1 MMENSKINYSEEKP
15 KNVVKYDLEKI
26 YTKILGKD
34 YTSYKFNKIV
44 LGTKRLISNN
54 INYNDFSK
62 EYDDITKIVSFKY
75 PNLDCFPISKNFE
88 LISLGKVRYSYDS
101 TKKRAQSGIFPHI
114 DKKSK
119 NKKHNLFLKSKN
131 ENNKLMNMIKNNS
144 IDDNKENNKNDN
156 ELESKSMNKILGYKE
171 FNKNNGNISSKNNDS
186 SIKLLSNYGSKK
198 SYFSSFKNNMNN
210 LNLKR
215 KILIRNSFLNMF
227 NYKKYLQNNR
237 MLLRDSLLNEK
248 KYFQLNYKEDKIF
261 SQTEHY
267 NNFIK
272 NHINLIKSNSLK
284 IEFQRKLEKVFEKSK
299 FKKPKLVLKPI
310 TIEFQRI
317 FCFNNKSHTNS
328 DDNEDQEQIFEI
340 PFEYTPIF
348 YLYNFSK
355 TKEILTSIFNL
366 NKDYTSFTPKYKNF
380 SYLLQ
385 HCSNYDDPS
394 SNFKQDDFR
403 RNISKKLQTSK
414 TKNFQSLSLNKTYSS
429 KLNKRNSVALQYEE
443 SIKTID
449 VYNNDSS
456 SENNFSN
463 SRGGYLQKFKSKSI
477 TNNINSKFNKI
488 YFCNKNSFEF
498 LWLTPV
504 YEYLVKIKAPEI
516 TFYVGDIT
524 INKNIDIELL
534 LFLLENHF
542 NNWDF
547 YTIEYLFS
555 FYKFSLIINNFLSIY
570 KIGKFQFGNS
580 YMFLNDV
587 INLSDEKKLK
597 YSRKN
602 YNFEYIFTDEKLNNY
617 IKKLHSYKILIFNK
631 SINKSH
637 QFCFHMNLIQMKALY
652 FSIKKQGA
660 QHLIKKIFTLDKET
674 MQIKINYDY
683 LDNFCESDFHNL
695 ENILEKDDHEAFLAT
710 QENKYNFVVNENK
723 ICLVYPNLE
732 SIKFINNLSSNLKED
747 CFEYNNN
754 NEMKNRLDFNILE
767 KILKAKDLFI
777 WPNIIEFNKDNKREN
792 RHSKNIW
799 ENPLSP
805 NKKNSMT
812 KSVVIKQRNVF
823 KNKDDEINE

>member
-1 MMENSKINYSEEKP
+1 MENSKINYSEEKP

-26 YTKILGKD
+26 YSKILGKD

-54 INYNDFSK
+54 LNYNDFSK

-75 PNLDCFPISKNFE
+75 PNLDCFPISKNLE

-114 DKKSK
+114 DKSSK
-119 NKKHNLFLKSKN
+119 NKKYNLFLKSN
-131 ENNKLMNMIKNNS
+131 NGNNSNKLISIIKNNS
-144 IDDNKENNKNDN
+144 IDNNQEINKNDN
-156 ELESKSMNKILGYKE
+156 EFESKSKNKIFEYKE
-171 FNKNNGNISSKNNDS
+171 FNKNNGNISSKDHNP
-186 SIKLLSNYGSKK
+186 SIKFLSNYSSKK
-198 SYFSSFKNNMNN
+198 SHFSSFKNNINN

-215 KILIRNSFLNMF
+215 RILIRNSFLNML
-227 NYKKYLQNNR
+227 NYKKYLLNNR
-237 MLLRDSLLNEK
+237 MLLRDSLLNEN
-248 KYFQLNYKEDKIF
+248 KYFELNYNEDKIF

-272 NHINLIKSNSLK
+272 NHINLIKSNNLNTK
-284 IEFQRKLEKVFEKSK
+284 FQGKLEKIFEKSK
-299 FKKPKLVLKPI
+299 FKNPKLVLKPI

-317 FCFNNKSHTNS
+317 FCYNNKSHTISREEEN
-328 DDNEDQEQIFEI
+328 QEQTLEI

-355 TKEILTSIFNL
+355 TKEILASIFHL
-366 NKDYTSFTPKYKNF
+366 NKDYTSFTPKYQNF
-380 SYLLQ
+380 SYLL
-385 HCSNYDDPS
+385 HHSSNYEDS
-394 SNFKQDDFR
+394 SHFKQEDFR
-403 RNISKKLQTSK
+403 RNISKKLQSSK
-414 TKNFQSLSLNKTYSS
+414 TKTLQSLSLNKTYSS
-429 KLNKRNSVALQYEE
+429 KINKRASASLQKEL
-443 SIKTID
+443 IKTID
-449 VYNNDSS
+449 IYNNDSS
-456 SENNFSN
+456 LENNLTDN
-463 SRGGYLQKFKSKSI
+463 REGYMQKFKSKSI
-477 TNNINSKFNKI
+477 SKSINSKFNKI
-488 YFCNKNSFEF
+488 YFCNKNCFEI
-498 LWLTPV
+498 LWLTPHN
-504 YEYLVKIKAPEI
+504 EYLVKIRVPEI

-534 LFLLENHF
+534 LFLLENRF

-555 FYKFSLIINNFLSIY
+555 FYKFSLTINNFLSIY
-570 KIGKFQFGNS
+570 KIGKFHLGNS
-580 YMFLNDV
+580 FILLNNV

-617 IKKLHSYKILIFNK
+617 IKILHSYKIFIFNK
-631 SINKSH
+631 NINKSH

-660 QHLIKKIFTLDKET
+660 QHLIKKIFTLDNET

-710 QENKYNFVVNENK
+710 QENKYNFAVNENK

-732 SIKFINNLSSNLKED
+732 SIKFINNISSNRKED
-747 CFEYNNN
+747 CFESNNN
-754 NEMKNRLDFNILE
+754 TEIKNRLDFSILE
-767 KILKAKDLFI
+767 KILKAKDLFV
-777 WPNIIEFNKDNKREN
+777 WPNIIEFYKENKSEN
-792 RHSKNIW
+792 RNSKNIS

-805 NKKNSMT
+805 NKKFITM
-812 KSVVIKQRNVF
+812 KSVVFKKKNFFKIK
-823 KNKDDEINE
+823 DEE

>member
-1 MMENSKINYSEEKP
+1 MENSKINYSEEKP
-15 KNVVKYDLEKI
+15 KNEVKYDLEKI
-26 YTKILGKD
+26 YSKILGKD

-54 INYNDFSK
+54 LNYNDFSK

-101 TKKRAQSGIFPHI
+101 TKKRAQSSIFPHI
-114 DKKSK
+114 NKSSK
-119 NKKHNLFLKSKN
+119 NKKQNLFLRPSN
-131 ENNKLMNMIKNNS
+131 GNNKLTNIIKNNS
-144 IDDNKENNKNDN
+144 IEDNKENDKIDN
-156 ELESKSMNKILGYKE
+156 EFESKSMNKILGYKE
-171 FNKNNGNISSKNNDS
+171 FNKNRGNISSKDKNS
-186 SIKLLSNYGSKK
+186 SIKFISNYGSKK
-198 SYFSSFKNNMNN
+198 SYFSSIQNNMDN
-210 LNLKR
+210 LNHKR
-215 KILIRNSFLNMF
+215 KILIRNSFLNMI
-227 NYKKYLQNNR
+227 NYKKYLHNNR

-248 KYFQLNYKEDKIF
+248 EYFKLIYSEDKIF

-272 NHINLIKSNSLK
+272 KHINLIKSNSLK
-284 IEFQRKLEKVFEKSK
+284 IESIGKLEKIFEKSK
-299 FKKPKLVLKPI
+299 FKKPKLILKPI

-317 FCFNNKSHTNS
+317 FNFNNKSHFKSKEEEN
-328 DDNEDQEQIFEI
+328 QEQIFEI

-366 NKDYTSFTPKYKNF
+366 NKDYTSFTPKYENF

-385 HCSNYDDPS
+385 HCSNYEDS
-394 SNFKQDDFR
+394 SNLKQDDFR

-429 KLNKRNSVALQYEE
+429 KINKRNSVAMQKED

-449 VYNNDSS
+449 VYDNDSS
-456 SENNFSN
+456 LENNFSN
-463 SRGGYLQKFKSKSI
+463 NRDGLMQKFKSKSI
-477 TNNINSKFNKI
+477 SNSINSRFNKI

-504 YEYLVKIKAPEI
+504 YEYLVKIRVPEI
-516 TFYVGDIT
+516 TFYVGDFI

-534 LFLLENHF
+534 LFLLENRF

-570 KIGKFQFGNS
+570 KIGKFNLGNNF
-580 YMFLNDV
+580 MFLNDV
-587 INLSDEKKLK
+587 INLSEEKKLK

-617 IKKLHSYKILIFNK
+617 IKILHNYKILIFNK
-631 SINKSH
+631 NINKSH

-660 QHLIKKIFTLDKET
+660 QHLIKKIFTLDKDT

-683 LDNFCESDFHNL
+683 LDNFCLSDFHNL
-695 ENILEKDDHEAFLAT
+695 ENILEKDEHEAFLAT
-710 QENKYNFVVNENK
+710 QENKYNFSVNENK
-723 ICLVYPNLE
+723 ICLIYPNLE
-732 SIKFINNLSSNLKED
+732 SIKFINNISPKLKED
-747 CFEYNNN
+747 CFESKNN
-754 NEMKNRLDFNILE
+754 NEINNRLDFNILE
-767 KILKAKDLFI
+767 KILKTKDLFI
-777 WPNIIEFNKDNKREN
+777 WPNIIEFYKDNKNGN
-792 RHSKNIW
+792 RNSKNIL
-799 ENPLSP
+799 ENSLSL
-805 NKKNSMT
+805 NKKFITM
-812 KSVVIKQRNVF
+812 KSVVLKKRNAF
-823 KNKDDEINE
+823 E